1 MMDHAMKKLFGFKR
15 LFSISLVI
23 FVTILIMGFVSYF
36 TALVRYDQ
44 NEITSIDAAIV
55 LTGGPDRLTDAARL
69 LSSGVTKHLLIS
81 GVGGRA
87 DLDDLVRVVPALAP
101 YSSCC
106 IDLGHQAQNTRGNA
120 EEAALWARE
129 KNYKSLAIVTAGF
142 HLPRAMLEVK
152 ALLPDRT
159 LYPYRAGLPLREQ
172 LFHGRISTLYAITL
186 EPIKYMAAL
195 VRINISKK
203 VSDAANLG

>member
-1 MMDHAMKKLFGFKR
+1 MDLAMKR
-15 LFSISLVI
+15 SISMKRFFYIVL
-23 FVTILIMGFVSYF
+23 FFILTFLSVGFVSYF
-36 TALVRYDQ
+36 SALARYNQ
-44 NEITSIDAAIV
+44 VEITSVDGAIV

-69 LSSGVTKHLLIS
+69 LSTGVTKHLLIS

-87 DLDDLVRVVPALAP
+87 DLDDLVRVAPSLAP

-106 IDLGHQAQNTRGNA
+106 VDLGHQAQNTRGNA
-120 EEAALWARE
+120 EEAALWARD

-142 HLPRAMLEVK
+142 HLPRAMLEVR

-159 LYPYRAGLPLREQ
+159 LYPYRAGLPIREQ
-172 LFHGRISTLYAITL
+172 LFYGRFSTLYAIAL

-195 VRINISKK
+195 VRINISKRL
-203 VSDAANLG
+203 SDVANLG

>member
-1 MMDHAMKKLFGFKR
+1 MKR
-15 LFSISLVI
+15 SISMKRFFYIVL
-23 FVTILIMGFVSYF
+23 FLILTFLSVGFVSYF
-36 TALVRYDQ
+36 SALARYDQ
-44 NEITSIDAAIV
+44 VEITSVDAAIV

-69 LSSGVTKHLLIS
+69 LSTGVTKHLLIS

-87 DLDDLVRVVPALAP
+87 DLDDLVRVAPSLAP

-106 IDLGHQAQNTRGNA
+106 VDLGHQAQNTRGNA
-120 EEAALWARE
+120 EEAALWARD

-142 HLPRAMLEVK
+142 HLPRAMLEVR

-159 LYPYRAGLPLREQ
+159 LYPYRAGLPIREQ
-172 LFHGRISTLYAITL
+172 LFYGRFSTLYAIAL

-195 VRINISKK
+195 VRINISKRF
-203 VSDAANLG
+203 SDVANLG

>member
-1 MMDHAMKKLFGFKR
+1 MNLTMKR
-15 LFSISLVI
+15 SISMKRFFYIVL
-23 FVTILIMGFVSYF
+23 FLILTFLSVGFVSYF
-36 TALVRYDQ
+36 SALARYDQ
-44 NEITSIDAAIV
+44 VEITSVDAAIV

-69 LSSGVTKHLLIS
+69 LSTGVTKHLLIS

-87 DLDDLVRVVPALAP
+87 DLDDLVRVAPSLAP

-106 IDLGHQAQNTRGNA
+106 VDLGHQAQNTRGNA
-120 EEAALWARE
+120 EEAALWARD

-142 HLPRAMLEVK
+142 HLPRAMLEVR

-159 LYPYRAGLPLREQ
+159 LYPYRAGLPIREQ
-172 LFHGRISTLYAITL
+172 LFYGRFSTLYAIAL

-195 VRINISKK
+195 VRINISKRF
-203 VSDAANLG
+203 SDVANLG

>member
-1 MMDHAMKKLFGFKR
+1 MKR
-15 LFSISLVI
+15 SISMKRFFYIVL
-23 FVTILIMGFVSYF
+23 FLILTFLSVGFVSYF
-36 TALVRYDQ
+36 SALARYDQ
-44 NEITSIDAAIV
+44 VEITSVDAAIV

-69 LSSGVTKHLLIS
+69 LSTGVTKHLLIS

-87 DLDDLVRVVPALAP
+87 DLDDLVRVAPSLAP

-106 IDLGHQAQNTRGNA
+106 VDLGHQAQNTRGNA
-120 EEAALWARE
+120 EEAALWARD

-142 HLPRAMLEVK
+142 HLPRAMLEVR

-159 LYPYRAGLPLREQ
+159 LYPYRAGLPIREQ
-172 LFHGRISTLYAITL
+172 LFYGRFSTLYAIAL

-195 VRINISKK
+195 VRINISKRL
-203 VSDAANLG
+203 SDVANLG

>member
-1 MMDHAMKKLFGFKR
+1 MRTSISIKR
-15 LFSISLVI
+15 LFSIVLFSTLAVLSL
-23 FVTILIMGFVSYF
+23 GFASYV
-36 TALVRYDQ
+36 TALARYDQ
-44 NEITSIDAAIV
+44 TELKTVDAAIV

-87 DLDDLVRVVPALAP
+87 DREYLVRVVPALAP

-142 HLPRAMLEVK
+142 HLPRAMLEIS
-152 ALLPDRT
+152 ALLPDRV
-159 LYPYRAGLPLREQ
+159 LYPYRAGLPLGEQ
-172 LFHGRISTLYAITL
+172 LFHGRFSTLYAIIL
-186 EPIKYMAAL
+186 EPVKYMAAL
-195 VRINISKK
+195 VRLNVSKRF
-203 VSDAANLG
+203 SDAANVG

>member
-1 MMDHAMKKLFGFKR
+1 MKR
-15 LFSISLVI
+15 SISMKRFFYIVL
-23 FVTILIMGFVSYF
+23 FFILTFLSVGFVSYF
-36 TALVRYDQ
+36 SALARYNQ
-44 NEITSIDAAIV
+44 VEITSVDAAIV

-69 LSSGVTKHLLIS
+69 LSTGVTKHLLIS

-87 DLDDLVRVVPALAP
+87 DLDDLVRVAPSLAP

-106 IDLGHQAQNTRGNA
+106 VDLGHQAQNTRGNA
-120 EEAALWARE
+120 EEAALWARD

-142 HLPRAMLEVK
+142 HLPRAMLEVR

-159 LYPYRAGLPLREQ
+159 LYPYRAGLPIREQ
-172 LFHGRISTLYAITL
+172 LFYGRFSTLYAIAL

-195 VRINISKK
+195 VRINISKRL
-203 VSDAANLG
+203 SDVANLG

>member
-1 MMDHAMKKLFGFKR
+1 MDLAMKR
-15 LFSISLVI
+15 SISMKRFFYIVL
-23 FVTILIMGFVSYF
+23 FLILTFLSVGFVSYF
-36 TALVRYDQ
+36 SALARYDQ
-44 NEITSIDAAIV
+44 VEITSVDAAIV

-69 LSSGVTKHLLIS
+69 LSTGVTKHLLIS

-87 DLDDLVRVVPALAP
+87 DLDDLVRVAPSLAP

-106 IDLGHQAQNTRGNA
+106 VDLGHQAQNTRGNA
-120 EEAALWARE
+120 EEAALWARD

-142 HLPRAMLEVK
+142 HLPRAMLEVR

-159 LYPYRAGLPLREQ
+159 LYPYRAGLPIREQ
-172 LFHGRISTLYAITL
+172 LFYGRFSTLYAIAL

-195 VRINISKK
+195 VRINISKRF
-203 VSDAANLG
+203 SDVANLG

>member
-1 MMDHAMKKLFGFKR
+1 MKRFFYIVLF
-15 LFSISLVI
+15 L
-23 FVTILIMGFVSYF
+23 ILTFLSVGFVSYF
-36 TALVRYDQ
+36 SALARYDQ
-44 NEITSIDAAIV
+44 VEITSVDAAIV

-69 LSSGVTKHLLIS
+69 LSTGVTKHLLIS

-87 DLDDLVRVVPALAP
+87 DLDDLVRVAPSLAP

-106 IDLGHQAQNTRGNA
+106 VDLGHQAQNTRGNA
-120 EEAALWARE
+120 EEAALWARD

-142 HLPRAMLEVK
+142 HLPRAMLEVR

-159 LYPYRAGLPLREQ
+159 LYPYRAGLPIREQ
-172 LFHGRISTLYAITL
+172 LFYGRFSTLYAIAL

-195 VRINISKK
+195 VRINISKRL
-203 VSDAANLG
+203 SDVANLG